1 MNPSNQIRMS
11 RLPSPTN
18 GARVLEKDTMPGSAS
33 TTFLYNN
40 GGFWSLATSE
50 VISDVVQGGSPLLN
64 WIPSRGV
71 DTVESRIAHLS
82 WIGPANFNGSQTY
95 GQYLAALPNQGECG
109 YGPQADWN
117 GFEYAHQGAAVSTS
131 SPVLKPD
138 HFGGRYVDAQPIMRI
153 RGAQAGETLQ
163 NDAQWALAQAGILLE
178 NHLNWNVVYGN
189 ESAYKYSYQ
198 GIDQII
204 RPGWVSSRV
213 IGPGVAQWSDPL
225 YINGASLSTP
235 ESILQTLKA
244 MVRHIKK
251 RAQQRG
257 GALTPNDMAIVM
269 SAAHWTYLADA
280 IALGLLMA
288 VAPSNLTVN
297 ITPEGFFR
305 ERERITSGYFG
316 FGFIPVDGEQIPVIV
331 EDLLGTNVTL
341 PDTSP
346 GSIGD
351 IYILTRT
358 FRGMNILENQYK
370 NWNAYQ
376 GYPTNGTERIM
387 QNGMLRT
394 GWVTEANKCFYYYTE
409 MHGRLLS
416 SFQPLQGRLT
426 DVKVKT
432 LMANDNE
439 SGSFGSRDWYPH
451 WPAQN
456 GNGTALI
463 RGVSAP

>member
-1 MNPSNQIRMS
+1 MNTSPQIRMS
-11 RLPSPTN
+11 RLPSPTAGGN
-18 GARVLEKDTMPGSAS
+18 VLEKDSMPSAAQ
-33 TTFLYNN
+33 TQFLYNT
-40 GGFWSLATSE
+40 GGYWSLATGE
-50 VISDVVQGGSPLLN
+50 VISDVVQGGSKLLN

-71 DTVESRIAHLS
+71 DTVESRVAHLS
-82 WIGPANFNGSQTY
+82 WVGPANFDGSQDY
-95 GQYLAALPNQGECG
+95 GTYLAALPAQAECG
-109 YGPQADWN
+109 YGPSADWN
-117 GFEYAHQGAAVSTS
+117 GFEYAHQGASVSTS

-153 RGAQAGETLQ
+153 RGPQAGETLQ

-178 NHLNWNVVYGN
+178 NHLNWNVVFGN
-189 ESAYKYSYQ
+189 EASYKYTYQ

-204 RPGWVSSRV
+204 RPGWVASRV
-213 IGPGVAQWSDPL
+213 IGSGVATWSDPL
-225 YINGASLSTP
+225 YINGSTLADATA
-235 ESILQTLKA
+235 ILQTIKA

-251 RAQQRG
+251 RASQRG
-257 GALTPNDMAIVM
+257 GSLTANDMAIVM
-269 SAAHWTYLADA
+269 SGAHWSYLADG

-288 VAPSNLTVN
+288 AAPSSLQVN

-305 ERERITSGYFG
+305 ERDRVTSGYFG
-316 FGFIPVDGEQIPVIV
+316 DGFIPVDGEMVPVIV
-331 EDLLGTNVTL
+331 EDLLASNVTL
-341 PDTSP
+341 PDTSS
-346 GSIGD
+346 GAIGD

-358 FRGMNILENQYK
+358 FRGVNILENQYK

-376 GYPTNGTERIM
+376 GYPTYGTEKIM

-432 LMANDNE
+432 SMANDIE
-439 SGSFGSRDWYPH
+439 AGTFGSRDWYPH
-451 WPAQN
+451 WPLQN
-456 GNGTALI
+456 GNGSVLI
-463 RGVSAP
+463 KGTRS